1 MTFEACYYIIYVPSL
16 NMVVG
21 LADLISLEAEVAQLP
36 GSSDED
42 SQKGPQTVTNS
53 DTLDI
58 VQSTRSC

>member
-42 SQKGPQTVTNS
+42 SP
-53 DTLDI
+53 DL
-58 VQSTRSC
+58 TRAGIQ